1 MTGIAVASAVTSKPW
16 CPTERQMIT
25 RSPLLLKSFQQKEQ
39 GSVAILFGLMSGAL
53 FLLAGMA
60 IDYSRITDVHTRLS
74 SAVDAA
80 SLAAGRAMLD
90 GKLSDDEI
98 LVLAGKFFDEN
109 SKNVTKMGNLAKPD
123 IRINRAT
130 GSIDI
135 NVSTD
140 VVMTVSRIGGFT
152 TMNVPVVSQAVYKQK
167 DIEVGMAL
175 DVTGSMGQSPQK
187 GGKSKISSLKS
198 AFAGFAER
206 LIPDNKPASQKVRIG
221 LAPYSNSMNLGTY
234 AATASENKSQ
244 DGCVT
249 ERKDGLA
256 TDAAVGP
263 FLVAADGVDDTD
275 NSDGQTPKGA
285 YYTKPKAKVGC
296 TQSGIKPL
304 TDDRADLIA
313 TVNAFNTDGWTAG
326 HLGVQWGWNLISD
339 QWAGVWGGASAPESY
354 DEVKKE
360 KLLKAVVLMT
370 DGSFNTAYHGDWS
383 SKQAIAL
390 CNAMKAKGVVVF
402 AVAFDAPAD
411 AQATL
416 KTCASSGSE
425 YYANAEDGDDLDAA
439 FNKFAIQL
447 TQLRIAK

>member
-1 MTGIAVASAVTSKPW
+1 
-16 CPTERQMIT
+16 MIT

-109 SKNVTKMGNLAKPD
+109 SKNVSKMGNLAKPD

-140 VVMTVSRIGGFT
+140 VAMTVSRIGGFT

-175 DVTGSMGQSPQK
+175 DITGSMGDYV
-187 GGKSKISSLKS
+187 GGQSKISGLKA
-198 AFAGFAER
+198 AFANFADR
-206 LIPDNKPASQKVRIG
+206 LLPDGPRGPQKVRIG
-221 LAPYSNSMNLGTY
+221 LAPYSAGINLGSY
-234 AATASENKSQ
+234 AAAASANKSK

-249 ERKDGLA
+249 ERKSGQYADSA
-256 TDAAVGP
+256 DP
-263 FLVAADGVDDTD
+263 FFVIADGNVDVDPTEGKYSYVCPSASVTPL
-275 NSDGQTPKGA
+275 SDDKSA
-285 YYTKPKAKVGC
+285 
-296 TQSGIKPL
+296 
-304 TDDRADLIA
+304 LIA
-313 TVNAFNTDGWTAG
+313 EVNSFEPRGGTAG
-326 HLGVQWGWNLISD
+326 HFGVQWGWNLVSD
-339 QWAGVWGGASAPESY
+339 QWGNTWGNAGKPDGY
-354 DEVKKE
+354 DRVKEE

-370 DGSFNTAYHGDWS
+370 DGVFNTAFHGQKS
-383 SKQAIAL
+383 AEQATEL
-390 CNAMKAKGVVVF
+390 CNAMKSKGVVVF
-402 AVAFDAPAD
+402 SVGFGLGGNATAL
-411 AQATL
+411 QTL
-416 KTCASSGSE
+416 KTCAT
-425 YYANAEDGDDLDAA
+425 AGDDYFADASNAQELDAA
-439 FNKFAIQL
+439 FSKFATKL